1 MRRTCAQE
9 TETAMKQKFSD
20 KSLIRFIYVF
30 ISLTAI
36 LCLLPVL
43 NVFSTAFSGA
53 TAVESG
59 KVSLWP
65 VDFSFK
71 SFNLLISGTN
81 ALRATWNSVVITVVG
96 TIISMG
102 MTILAAYPLSKSYFI
117 GNNFFMKT
125 IVFTMLFSG
134 GMIPTYIVIQK
145 FGLIDSYWSLWV
157 TGAINTYNMIVMRTF
172 FINVPKEMNEAA
184 EIDGC
189 GEYRLLTRIYLPLS
203 LPVIATLTLFYGVA
217 HWNTFMSAL
226 LYINDTAKQNLSVLV
241 QQMIKSMSVLTT
253 EITHADPADLQSIT
267 NAGIRAAGV
276 VVMILPMMLVY
287 PFLQKYFVKGIMLG
301 GIKG

>member
-1 MRRTCAQE
+1 VVEVEIT
-9 TETAMKQKFSD
+9 MKQKLSD
-20 KSLIRFIYVF
+20 KNLIRIIYVL
-30 ISLTAI
+30 ITLSAI

-53 TAVESG
+53 TAVEAG
-59 KVSLWP
+59 MVSLWP
-65 VDFSFK
+65 VDFTFQ
-71 SFNLLISGTN
+71 SFNLLVSGTN
-81 ALRATWNSVVITVVG
+81 AMRATWNSVVITVVG
-96 TIISMG
+96 TIFSMI
-102 MTILAAYPLSKSYFI
+102 MTILAAYPLSKKYFI
-117 GNNFFMKT
+117 GNKFFTKM

-134 GMIPTYIVIQK
+134 GMIPTYIVVQK
-145 FGLIDSYWSLWV
+145 FGLIDSYLSLWL

-172 FINVPKEMNEAA
+172 FNNIPKEMNEAA

-189 GEYRLLTRIYLPLS
+189 GEYRLLIKIYLPLS
-203 LPVIATLTLFYGVA
+203 LPVLATLTLFYGVG

-226 LYINDTAKQNLSVLV
+226 LYINDAAKQNLSVLV
-241 QQMIKSMSVLTT
+241 QQMIKSMSVLTN
-253 EITHADPADLQSIT
+253 EITNADPLVLQSIT
-267 NAGIRAAGV
+267 SAGIRAAGV